1 MSHLKKRIKPL
12 IVIPAYNV
20 ENRIEKVIKQLDHY
34 RELTI
39 VIDDGSTD
47 STFDIINGLNVKTIR
62 HSTNKGVSCAINSGL
77 NYALEN
83 GFNAVIMMDA
93 DGQHSPK
100 YLKEFIDGLN
110 KYDMVFGNRFSCF
123 EGIPNTKL
131 ASNTLASCLIK
142 TVFNKYIPDVTCG
155 YKAFW
160 LNDDLLGKLKKT
172 NNYSIVYELLNYAID
187 NELNIGYVRI
197 PAIYYPSEIW
207 CTKAIEIY
215 SMLDTL
221 KNRERFR
228 DSNISTFI
236 DRVKDSKNFD
246 LRIAGVQFYGF
257 YLKEYESYLIQ
268 ADLESIIEFHRGSE

>member
-1 MSHLKKRIKPL
+1 
-12 IVIPAYNV
+12 
-20 ENRIEKVIKQLDHY
+20 
-34 RELTI
+34 
-39 VIDDGSTD
+39 
-47 STFDIINGLNVKTIR
+47 
-62 HSTNKGVSCAINSGL
+62 
-77 NYALEN
+77 
-83 GFNAVIMMDA
+83 MMDA

-110 KYDMVFGNRFSCF
+110 KYDMVFGNRFSCL

-142 TVFNKYIPDVTCG
+142 DVFNKYIPDVTCG
-155 YKAFW
+155 YKAFRI
-160 LNDDLLGKLKKT
+160 NDDLLGKLKNT

-207 CTKAIEIY
+207 CTKSIEIY

-221 KNRERFR
+221 KNRERIL
-228 DSNISTFI
+228 DTNISTFMNSVN
-236 DRVKDSKNFD
+236 DLKSFD
-246 LRIAGVQFYGF
+246 LYIAGVKFFGF

-268 ADLESIIEFHRGSE
+268 ADLENIKEFHRGSE